1 MTQKIIIS
9 PLEFQLIYNELH
21 PEYDSSA
28 GDFDQFDGDQK
39 YYSREIIRLSDNK
52 VLELQVAIEFEVDEE
67 TGVQLHYGKDYV
79 YGGDFQ
85 MDENKTEVY
94 KEPDPKYTHEHNKKL
109 LKIQHNKLME
119 K

>member
-1 MTQKIIIS
+1 MQKTMDR
-9 PLEFQLIYNELH
+9 E
-21 PEYDSSA
+21 
-28 GDFDQFDGDQK
+28 
-39 YYSREIIRLSDNK
+39 EIIETIKGFL
-52 VLELQVAIEFEVDEE
+52 VEEFEVDEE